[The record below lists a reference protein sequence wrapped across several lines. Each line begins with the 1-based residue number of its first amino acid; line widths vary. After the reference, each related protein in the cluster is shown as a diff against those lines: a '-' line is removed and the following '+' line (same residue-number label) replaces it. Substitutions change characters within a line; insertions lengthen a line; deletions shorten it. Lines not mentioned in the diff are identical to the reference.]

1 MTESG
6 MLRIG
11 DVAARTE
18 QTLRTLRH
26 WDEVGLLRP
35 SGRTVGGFRLYTEA
49 DVETVEVIRRMK
61 PLGLSLDEMR
71 SVLAQLAVLG
81 DPDSPAPA
89 RRVARARLTEV
100 RADATER
107 RQALAARLAL
117 ADELLDLLDEQTY
130 DD

>member
-1 MTESG
+1 

-49 DVETVEVIRRMK
+49 DVGTVEVIRRMK

-71 SVLAQLAVLG
+71 SVLAQLEVLR
-81 DPDSPAPA
+81 DPDSSAPA
-89 RRVARARLTEV
+89 RRVARARLAEV
-100 RADATER
+100 QVDAFER

-117 ADELLDLLDEQTY
+117 ADELLDLLDEQVR

>member
-35 SGRTVGGFRLYTEA
+35 SGRTVGGFRLYAEA

-100 RADATER
+100 RADAAER

-117 ADELLDLLDEQTY
+117 ADELLDLLDEQTH
-130 DD
+130 DH